1 MLARD
6 KNTPLQDEAAIVD
19 EAITSRRSVRAFL
32 PDPVDETTIR
42 EILEVAARAPS
53 GTNMQ
58 PWRVYVVT
66 GETKERH
73 HPGRPRIQA
82 SALKRRSGTST
93 NTIPSSSSSPIYG
106 RRRAVGYAL
115 YGHLGI
121 GKRDVDQMRG
131 STTATSFLER
141 GRVILDVASWAPSG
155 TNMQPW
161 RVYVTTGQT
170 KERISRAILNSG
182 LRAEK
187 ARGEYKYYPDKFFEP
202 YYARRRA
209 VGYALYGHLGIG
221 KRDVDQMRAQ
231 HDRNFVFFD
240 APVGM
245 IFTIDRRLNQ
255 GSWVDYGMFLQ
266 NIMVAARARGLH
278 SCPQAAFAPYHQQIR
293 PVLGI
298 PDEEIVVC
306 GMALGYE
313 DTSAPENNLRTER
326 APLDEWVTFLD

>member
-6 KNTPLQDEAAIVD
+6 KNKPLLDEIATVD

-32 PDPVDETTIR
+32 PDPVGEPTIR
-42 EILEVAARAPS
+42 E
-53 GTNMQ
+53 
-58 PWRVYVVT
+58 
-66 GETKERH
+66 
-73 HPGRPRIQA
+73 
-82 SALKRRSGTST
+82 
-93 NTIPSSSSSPIYG
+93 
-106 RRRAVGYAL
+106 
-115 YGHLGI
+115 
-121 GKRDVDQMRG
+121 
-131 STTATSFLER
+131 
-141 GRVILDVASWAPSG
+141 ILDVASWAPSG

-161 RVYVTTGQT
+161 RVYVTSGET
-170 KERISRAILNSG
+170 KERVSRAILDSG

-221 KRDVDQMRAQ
+221 KRDVAQMRTQ

-278 SCPQAAFAPYHQQIR
+278 TCPQAAFAPYHRQIR

-313 DTSAPENNLRTER
+313 DASKPENNLRTER
-326 APLDEWVTFLD
+326 VSLDEWAVFLG

>member
-6 KNTPLQDEAAIVD
+6 KNKPLLDEIATVD

-32 PDPVDETTIR
+32 PDAIPESTIR
-42 EILEVAARAPS
+42 EILDVAA
-53 GTNMQ
+53 
-58 PWRVYVVT
+58 
-66 GETKERH
+66 
-73 HPGRPRIQA
+73 
-82 SALKRRSGTST
+82 
-93 NTIPSSSSSPIYG
+93 
-106 RRRAVGYAL
+106 
-115 YGHLGI
+115 
-121 GKRDVDQMRG
+121 
-131 STTATSFLER
+131 
-141 GRVILDVASWAPSG
+141 WAPSG

-161 RVYVTTGQT
+161 RVYVTTGET
-170 KERISRAILNSG
+170 KQRVSRAILDSG

-221 KRDVDQMRAQ
+221 KRDVDQMRTQ

-278 SCPQAAFAPYHQQIR
+278 TCPQAAFAPYHQQIK

-313 DTSAPENNLRTER
+313 DISKPENALRTER
-326 APLDEWVTFLD
+326 ALLDEWAVFLK